1 MPRITCLQLLLP
13 RCHFVISSGTLHH
26 HLKKEF
32 AVATSKLTPY
42 FVVCPLF
49 AVADIN
55 KVKTG
60 LGLGKAERKVFQIA
74 FAAQAAVAAHSL
86 AKTGQIG
93 IDLGDNLNVAG
104 MAAALFEDSSSQG
117 VCCLFAAIDA
127 LPDEGLFELDTT
139 C

>member
-1 MPRITCLQLLLP
+1 LQLLLP
-13 RCHFVISSGTLHH
+13 RCHFVISKGALLHQ
-26 HLKKEF
+26 HLKEKKEF

-117 VCCLFAAIDA
+117 VCCLFAAVDA